1 MSLSSLRRR
10 ESVIWTLRRPAL
22 QKLVLL
28 ALDRATAGTSSAS
41 PEELAHLTGVS
52 EVLAPL
58 QELRAANLAVLGED
72 GTWSLGPIFH
82 RRV

>member
-28 ALDRATAGTSSAS
+28 ALDRATAGAGSAS
-41 PEELAHLTGVS
+41 PEELAHLTGIS

-58 QELRAANLAVLGED
+58 QELQAANLAVLGED
-72 GTWSLGPIFH
+72 GAWSLGPIFH